1 MYTFF
6 IAQGRIIGLLDLVSH
21 VFNGLENL
29 KDRPTD
35 RNGRLYIL
43 FHEDQMMPNDG
54 STDGKRG
61 SQVGEAGRGKEREA
75 ASKW

>member
-21 VFNGLENL
+21 VFNGLENVR
-29 KDRPTD
+29 DRPTETVV
-35 RNGRLYIL
+35 YTS
-43 FHEDQMMPNDG
+43 FFMPNDG

-61 SQVGEAGRGKEREA
+61 SQVGEGGGKEREA